1 MEFSFVSI
9 ISDRDRSMI
18 GIFAPIIT
26 PPPLELPILN
36 NILLIKLVAVMFGP
50 INMSVLP
57 AIFESILFA
66 AAAVSD
72 KATSSAIGPS
82 IVKRESFL
90 YRSAV

>member
-9 ISDRDRSMI
+9 VSERDSNII

-26 PPPLELPILN
+26 PPPFDSPILN

-50 INMSVLP
+50 INMSVMP
-57 AIFESILFA
+57 AIFESIVLA
-66 AAAVSD
+66 YAAVAD
-72 KATSSAIGPS
+72 NATSSAIGPS